1 MVSVLDPR
9 LPSTY
14 RAQVNS
20 STHMFRNTT
29 LYKQVIPILRIC
41 VTYYYAHIW
50 MPQYIIFTR
59 LNIYLH
65 HNYNSLLIV
74 NKTSS
79 ETYVVNNNMY
89 KRSTP
94 QKIWYQKSRFAKILW
109 RTVGIRIISRLIKNS
124 FTRMLSYL
132 IFVTWCNQKEVY
144 EIAINLI
151 VIDWRFK
158 QRQWSSERTSLKPIW
173 SVQ

>member
-1 MVSVLDPR
+1 MCYIL
-9 LPSTY
+9 LC
-14 RAQVNS
+14 
-20 STHMFRNTT
+20 THLNGT
-29 LYKQVIPILRIC
+29 LHFIN
-41 VTYYYAHIW
+41 
-50 MPQYIIFTR
+50 TR

-158 QRQWSSERTSLKPIW
+158 QRQWSSERTSLRPIW

>member
-50 MPQYIIFTR
+50 MPYIIYSR

-65 HNYNSLLIV
+65 MIIIFFLLWIEYHPKHMLLITICI
-74 NKTSS
+74 NDLRHK
-79 ETYVVNNNMY
+79 
-89 KRSTP
+89 
-94 QKIWYQKSRFAKILW
+94 KIWYQKSRFAKILW

-158 QRQWSSERTSLKPIW
+158 QRQWSSERTSLRPIW